1 MVRWTLRQVFITTD
15 EQIIFIANHIF
26 HFVLA
31 LLPLINFVISF
42 RCERIWIFGIFSTSA
57 SVDYRQLSRHL
68 CNALNATR
76 AVVRCPCHDV
86 TGNVFFVLSNMARG
100 FENVC
105 EIISNW
111 ATEGLERGLAGA
123 VNKQEKKKERNQ
135 GENCSYR
142 FENASTGTKASKK
155 LSSLRKGSQFW
166 KYLLDY
172 AALNKWRPRKK
183 FRGSCLLV
191 R

>member
-111 ATEGLERGLAGA
+111 ASEGLERGLAGA
-123 VNKQEKKKERNQ
+123 VNKQEKKRKE
-135 GENCSYR
+135 
-142 FENASTGTKASKK
+142 TKAKTVLIDLKMPQLGQSFKK
-155 LSSLRKGSQFW
+155 AVVATKRLTVLKIFTRLCCFEQVKASEK
-166 KYLLDY
+166 
-172 AALNKWRPRKK
+172 
-183 FRGSCLLV
+183 V
-191 R
+191 